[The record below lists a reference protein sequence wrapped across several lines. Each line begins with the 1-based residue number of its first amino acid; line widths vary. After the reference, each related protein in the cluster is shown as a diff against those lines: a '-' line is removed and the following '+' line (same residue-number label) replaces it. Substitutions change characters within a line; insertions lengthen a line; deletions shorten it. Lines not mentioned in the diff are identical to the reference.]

1 MAATQGSENE
11 RDPHYHTARI
21 AEMLNG
27 IIQHVRDDA
36 SKVDDPKA
44 HALFETTAEVL
55 TGLTT
60 AYRHYDERAP
70 AWR

>member
-11 RDPHYHTARI
+11 RDPRYHTARI
-21 AEMLNG
+21 AAMLNG

-44 HALFETTAEVL
+44 RALFETTAEVL